1 MNNFVFAQ
9 KGFDTMYQVKDPM
22 DFNRNFTNSYMS
34 NQIFIKKDS
43 SVSSQSYIDVKTDF
57 TGTDIPM
64 SPNHGK

>member
-9 KGFDTMYQVKDPM
+9 KGYDSMYQPKDPI

-57 TGTDIPM
+57 TGIDLPM
-64 SPNHGK
+64 SPNLGK